1 MNNSNYKI
9 TFIIPYSGT
18 EAPVYLPLFLN
29 SCTYNLQY
37 RFLFFTDLKIND
49 PLPTNVEIIPF
60 TKEVLEELI
69 LKNTGI
75 NANLERFYKICDF
88 KPVFGEIFKDYIKT
102 PFWGHTDIDLV
113 YGDLDKFLSSILN
126 TYDIFSF
133 RKEYHT
139 GSFAIYRN
147 TSEVNSIYRKIN
159 NYRETLSHPVH
170 FAFDEVSRFK
180 TRRGNIYKYLLSG
193 NNLADE
199 ETEVESFT
207 HLMQDTL
214 RTTGIRIFNET
225 LIKEGIEAGEV
236 LKISNGKIISS
247 NKSSANTEYLLYHF
261 ILEKAVPT
269 FNYPSWK
276 IIPDVYFI
284 TRFGFHKRKGLIPL
298 QSVLRYINLY
308 FTTYPVKVI
317 DRVKRLFNRRFSV
330 NETSA

>member
-1 MNNSNYKI
+1 MLNSHYKI

-18 EAPVYLPLFLN
+18 AIPTYLPLFLN
-29 SCTYNLQY
+29 SCKYNLQY

-60 TKEVLEELI
+60 SKGKMEELI

-75 NANLERFYKICDF
+75 KANLSRFYKICDF
-88 KPVFGEIFKDYIKT
+88 KPVFGEIFKDYIDT

-113 YGDLDKFLSSILN
+113 YGDLDKFLTPIVDE
-126 TYDIFSF
+126 YDIFSF

-147 TSEVNSIYRKIN
+147 TPEVNGLYRKVN
-159 NYRETLSHPVH
+159 NYRETLSHPMH

-180 TRRGNIYKYLLSG
+180 TRKGNIYKYLLSG
-193 NNLADE
+193 NHLTDE

-207 HLMQDTL
+207 HLMQDNL
-214 RTTGIRIFNET
+214 RTSGIRIFGET
-225 LIKEGIEAGEV
+225 LIKEGIEVGEI
-236 LKISNGKIISS
+236 LKISKGKIISS
-247 NKSSANTEYLLYHF
+247 KDNTKNKEYLLYHF

-269 FNYPSWK
+269 FSYPKWK
-276 IIPDVYFI
+276 IIPDEYFI
-284 TRFGFHKRKGLIPL
+284 TRFGFHKGKAFIPL
-298 QSVLRYINLY
+298 QSVWRYINLY

-317 DRVKRLFNRRFSV
+317 ERIRSLFGRRFSV
-330 NETSA
+330 NEKSS